1 MNLTKQSEP
10 ASTNDARRYRLG
22 RWLTSIAALAVVT
35 FGLCW
40 WIGSYRDPVEI
51 TYCLNRVNS
60 ATLQFK
66 CLEAKTL
73 KIPRAYDGD
82 GYQFN
87 FSNRTANDFQYLEVA
102 YPSMKPWQ
110 SVPWSDRKN
119 TTKIKLQLRGISN
132 RHLVGENME
141 SFFLGSPTAIQRV
154 QPLHGL
160 DLFDKDG
167 SLILLSSESIRRV
180 GIVCTHGSYPENSEV
195 GYCWTYGHTNWGLNL
210 YLGSN
215 HAVLPQWQE
224 VNTKTVA
231 LVNSFVVNP

>member
-10 ASTNDARRYRLG
+10 ASTNDARPYRLG

-87 FSNRTANDFQYLEVA
+87 FSNRTESPRILRRFK
-102 YPSMKPWQ
+102 S
-110 SVPWSDRKN
+110 
-119 TTKIKLQLRGISN
+119 LRG
-132 RHLVGENME
+132 
-141 SFFLGSPTAIQRV
+141 
-154 QPLHGL
+154 
-160 DLFDKDG
+160 
-167 SLILLSSESIRRV
+167 LSHE
-180 GIVCTHGSYPENSEV
+180 EV
-195 GYCWTYGHTNWGLNL
+195 KQVFT
-210 YLGSN
+210 
-215 HAVLPQWQE
+215 
-224 VNTKTVA
+224 
-231 LVNSFVVNP
+231 